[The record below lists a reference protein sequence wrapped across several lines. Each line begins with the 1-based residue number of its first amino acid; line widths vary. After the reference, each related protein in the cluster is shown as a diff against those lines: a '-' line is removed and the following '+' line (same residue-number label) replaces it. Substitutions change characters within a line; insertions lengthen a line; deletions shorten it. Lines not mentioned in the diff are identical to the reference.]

1 LSKGNF
7 VTIKFARVD
16 RSDAAQDADGDVRAA
31 NGILPR
37 AGSGRRLR
45 NWIILANIGA
55 WILLLLVIRWIFF

>member
-1 LSKGNF
+1 M
-7 VTIKFARVD
+7 TIKFSRVD
-16 RSDAAQDADGDVRAA
+16 HSDAAQDADAEQKA
-31 NGILPR
+31 TNGILPH